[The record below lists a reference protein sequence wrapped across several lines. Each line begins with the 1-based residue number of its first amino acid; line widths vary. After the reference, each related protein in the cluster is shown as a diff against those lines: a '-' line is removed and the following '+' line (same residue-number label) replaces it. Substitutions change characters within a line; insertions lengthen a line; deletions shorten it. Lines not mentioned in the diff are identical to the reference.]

1 MDKNVLRELA
11 RKYALQNAVF
21 FGGRA
26 NAGAVIGK
34 IIAENPG
41 AKSSI
46 TEIQLVARE
55 ETEKINKLSSEEQR
69 KTLSLIDPSMLEKK
83 EKEQRKG
90 LPELVN
96 AVRGSVVTRFP
107 PEPNGYPHL
116 GHGKAAIIDEG
127 YARMYDGKFILR
139 FDDTNPV
146 KEREEYYEAIQNG
159 LEWLGIK
166 PDKIKNTSD
175 DMEKIYRYAE
185 KLIDDDNVYVC
196 FCKIEEMRKNR
207 AEGRECD
214 CRSADAKK
222 TREKWKLMFS
232 RFVPNEAVLR
242 LKTNMQ
248 NVNTA
253 VRDPTLFR
261 IIEGSHPI
269 QGKKYRVWPTY
280 DFSVSIED
288 HIDGVTHSMR
298 TKEYELRD
306 ELYFLLIKLLD
317 LNKPELIE
325 FSRLEME
332 NAPLSKRKINPLI
345 EQKLVSGWDDPR
357 LPTLAGL
364 RRRGILPEAIKEFI
378 LGLGVAKS
386 EAVVQIEALESVN
399 RKIIDPIANRYYFVV
414 DPIRVEI
421 KGAPDKITT
430 DALLHP
436 DKKKIKKYELDGN
449 NLYVYI
455 AAEDAKTLRKD
466 DNVRLMHLFN
476 IKITKIGEKYIEADY
491 AGNDKTAKK
500 LHWVPANSTR
510 AKLHVFGPLFLDEE
524 FNKNS
529 LTVKEG
535 FVEPYAADIKEGER
549 VQFERMGYAILE
561 DKKTMKFNM
570 IHR

>member
-1 MDKNVLRELA
+1 MDKDVLRELA

-21 FGGRA
+21 FNGKS

-34 IIAENPG
+34 IMAENPE
-41 AKSSI
+41 AKSMARDVQSI
-46 TEIQLVARE
+46 AFE
-55 ETEKINKLSSEEQR
+55 EVNNVNKLDLEEQ
-69 KTLSLIDPSMLEKK
+69 KKMLSSIDPSLMEKK

-90 LPELVN
+90 LPELIN
-96 AVRGSVVTRFP
+96 AVKGEVVTRFP

-116 GHGKAAIIDEG
+116 GHAKAAIIDEG

-139 FDDTNPV
+139 FDDTNPL
-146 KEREEYYEAIQNG
+146 KEHKEYYEAILNG
-159 LEWLGIK
+159 LKWLGIK

-185 KLIDDDNVYVC
+185 KLIDDGHAYVC
-196 FCKIEEMRKNR
+196 FCKVDEMRKNR
-207 AEGRECD
+207 GAGVECG
-214 CRSADAKK
+214 CRKADVK
-222 TREKWKLMFS
+222 TSKENWKLMFS
-232 RFVPNEAVLR
+232 KLMPNEAILR

-261 IIEGSHPI
+261 IIAGEHPR

-306 ELYFLLIKLLD
+306 ELYFLLIKLLN

-325 FSRLEME
+325 FSRLDME

-357 LPTLAGL
+357 LPTLEGL
-364 RRRGILPEAIKEFI
+364 RRRGILPEAIREFI
-378 LGLGVAKS
+378 MGLGVAKS
-386 EAVVQIEALESVN
+386 EAVVKMEALESIN
-399 RKIIDPIANRYYFVV
+399 KKILDPAANRYYFVA

-421 KGAPDKITT
+421 KGAPDKIVT

-436 DKKKIKKYELDGN
+436 DKREVKRYELSGN
-449 NLYVYI
+449 GLYVYI
-455 AAEDAKTLRKD
+455 AGDDAKDLRKD

-476 IKITKIGEKYIEADY
+476 IKATKIGEKYIEADY
-491 AGNDKTAKK
+491 AGNDKEAKK
-500 LHWVPANSTR
+500 LHWTPANSTR
-510 AKLHVFGPLFLDEE
+510 SILHVFGPVFLNEE

-535 FVEPYAADIKEGER
+535 LLEPCGNDIKEGER
-549 VQFERMGYAILE
+549 VQFERVGYAILE
-561 DKKTMKFNM
+561 DKQAMKFNF
-570 IHR
+570 IHK

>member
-1 MDKNVLRELA
+1 MSRAPLRELA

-21 FGGRA
+21 FGGSA
-26 NAGAVIGK
+26 NVGAVIGK
-34 IIAENPG
+34 IMAGNAEAKPIIKDVQAIA
-41 AKSSI
+41 K
-46 TEIQLVARE
+46 E
-55 ETEKINKLSSEEQR
+55 EVRKVNELSFWEQKIELS
-69 KTLSLIDPSMLEKK
+69 KIDPSLLERK

-90 LPELVN
+90 LPELVG
-96 AVRGSVVTRFP
+96 AVRGKVVTRFP

-116 GHGKAAIIDEG
+116 GHAKAAIIDES
-127 YARMYDGKFILR
+127 YARMYGGKFILR
-139 FDDTNPV
+139 FDDTNPA
-146 KEREEYYEAIQNG
+146 KEKKEYYEAISKG
-159 LEWLGIK
+159 LAWLGIRA
-166 PDKIKNTSD
+166 DRVKNTSD
-175 DMEKIYRYAE
+175 DMEKIYKYAE
-185 KLIDDDNVYVC
+185 KLIADGNAYVC
-196 FCKIEEMRKNR
+196 FCKTEEVRKNR
-207 AEGRECD
+207 AAGKECD
-214 CRSADAKK
+214 CRGANTNKTKENWKSMLAK
-222 TREKWKLMFS
+222 FS
-232 RFVPNEAVLR
+232 PNEAILR
-242 LKTNMQ
+242 LKTDMQ

-253 VRDPTLFR
+253 VRDPALFR
-261 IIEGSHPI
+261 ILDDVHPL

-288 HIDGVTHSMR
+288 HIDGVTHAMR

-306 ELYFLLIKLLD
+306 ELYFLLIRLLG

-364 RRRGILPEAIKEFI
+364 RRRGILPEAIREFI

-399 RKIIDPIANRYYFVV
+399 RKIIDPIANRYYFVA

-421 KGAPDKITT
+421 KGAPGKIST

-436 DKKKIKKYELDGN
+436 DKSEIKKYELNGN

-476 IKITKIGEKYIEADY
+476 IKVTKIGEKYIEADY
-491 AGNDKTAKK
+491 AGNDKSAKK
-500 LHWVPANSTR
+500 LHWVPANSAR
-510 AKLHVFGPLFLDEE
+510 AKLHVFGPLFLNEE
-524 FNKNS
+524 LNKNS
-529 LTVKEG
+529 LTIKEG
-535 FVEPYAADIKEGER
+535 FVEPHASNIKEGER

-561 DKKTMKFNM
+561 DKEAMRFNF
-570 IHR
+570 IHK